1 MIIDAVGEENMT
13 KLLERAFQ
21 EASKLPASE
30 QNVPAKWVMEELEAE
45 GKWEKAFA
53 GSEDILDKLAD
64 EALSAHKQ
72 GKTKFLNIKA
82 L

>member
-1 MIIDAVGEENMT
+1 MT
-13 KLLERAFQ
+13 RLLERAFK
-21 EASKLPASE
+21 EASKLPEVE
-30 QNVPAKWVMEELEAE
+30 QKALAKWVMEELEAQ

-64 EALSAHKQ
+64 EALAAHKQ
-72 GKTKFLNIKA
+72 GKSKPLNIKA